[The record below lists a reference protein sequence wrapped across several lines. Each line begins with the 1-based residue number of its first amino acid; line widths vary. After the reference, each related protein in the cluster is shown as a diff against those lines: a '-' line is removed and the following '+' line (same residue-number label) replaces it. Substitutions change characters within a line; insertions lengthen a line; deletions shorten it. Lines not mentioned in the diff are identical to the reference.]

1 MTQWAI
7 NDRLT
12 QCRPIDSSPAAHLA
26 SRRRDLEPDC
36 GQQFKCSWM
45 KMEAAAQIELEGDEW
60 SVRQTRHKKVESI
73 FFIYSSLCM
82 TQFDT

>member
-36 GQQFKCSWM
+36 GQQGSSAVGWRWRR
-45 KMEAAAQIELEGDEW
+45 QHRPIELEGDEW
-60 SVRQTRHKKVESI
+60 SVRQTRHK
-73 FFIYSSLCM
+73 
-82 TQFDT
+82 